1 MRCTL
6 RELSGSLK
14 CSANSEGGK
23 RRLGLSGMVQ
33 TWSCFHFVDRYVE
46 WSTCGCVAT
55 CVSACQSILLLSLG
69 TKKDPSLEAED
80 PWVGV
85 KGQPIVLRERVR
97 NGLTSEE
104 QEGHIAICI
113 SLQDGW

>member
-1 MRCTL
+1 
-6 RELSGSLK
+6 
-14 CSANSEGGK
+14 
-23 RRLGLSGMVQ
+23 MVQ
-33 TWSCFHFVDRYVE
+33 TWSRFHFVDRYVE

-104 QEGHIAICI
+104 QEGILPSASGKGARLVTVKRGNHNN
-113 SLQDGW
+113 SRFVLLNFQQNLG